1 MNIKLLECVK
11 NAAVQRIEGNRVD
24 VKIVEVM
31 EGGNWKWEVWK
42 VHLPKTCFTI
52 KGAILVKHVSQRS
65 PFLKLFQS
73 VMCICEVWNGGLQS
87 IPHNRP
93 WLHRTS
99 YLYAHPHW
107 YKNRQQYK
115 YKRQRWKKNYNNT
128 NTRASLMDT
137 YSWGKRRTAC
147 LTCCFFFPAASC
159 KFFHILF
166 PLVSSLVLQFDAWPP
181 FKTSPAAQSRER
193 RGGGWID
200 WLTAVGK

>member
-1 MNIKLLECVK
+1 MFH
-11 NAAVQRIEGNRVD
+11 D
-24 VKIVEVM
+24 
-31 EGGNWKWEVWK
+31 
-42 VHLPKTCFTI
+42 

-147 LTCCFFFPAASC
+147 LTCCFFFRPLLANS
-159 KFFHILF
+159 FTFSSHWF
-166 PLVSSLVLQFDAWPP
+166 PLSSCSLTCGPHLKHHLLLKVERGEEADGLIGWQLLENGSEHPRSPP
-181 FKTSPAAQSRER
+181 SDGRP
-193 RGGGWID
+193 
-200 WLTAVGK
+200 WLGKHLAE